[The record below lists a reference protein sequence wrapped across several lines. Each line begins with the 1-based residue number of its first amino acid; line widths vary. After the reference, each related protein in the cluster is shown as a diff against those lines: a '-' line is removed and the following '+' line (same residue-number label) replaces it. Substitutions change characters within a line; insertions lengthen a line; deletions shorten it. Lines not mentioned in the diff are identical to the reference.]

1 MQAVGKE
8 TFLMVDAGQLLQ
20 ALVKI
25 KGHLPLLQRDQY
37 MQRHQCERGFTVKDI
52 EMSLRRFIMARK
64 ADGTVLD
71 VSWDDCIDLFI
82 QSQNTGE
89 HSSFMHSGSGKGSSK
104 KGLGGSTVNYQTLQ
118 PVSHPTMNSHSKQ
131 LKLHITTDHED
142 LVNVSDG
149 NSRHN
154 FEALL
159 QKEAE
164 ANY

>member
-1 MQAVGKE
+1 
-8 TFLMVDAGQLLQ
+8 MVDAGQLLQ

-52 EMSLRRFIMARK
+52 EMSLRRFIMGRK
-64 ADGTVLD
+64 AEGMVLD

-89 HSSFMHSGSGKGSSK
+89 HSSSMLSGSGKGSSK

-118 PVSHPTMNSHSKQ
+118 RVSHPTMNSNSKQ
-131 LKLHITTDHED
+131 LKLRITTDHED
-142 LVNVSDG
+142 SVNVSDG
-149 NSRHN
+149 NSRHHN
-154 FEALL
+154 FDALL

-164 ANY
+164 ASY

>member
-1 MQAVGKE
+1 
-8 TFLMVDAGQLLQ
+8 
-20 ALVKI
+20 
-25 KGHLPLLQRDQY
+25 
-37 MQRHQCERGFTVKDI
+37 
-52 EMSLRRFIMARK
+52 MSLRRFIISRN

-82 QSQNTGE
+82 QSQNPGE

-118 PVSHPTMNSHSKQ
+118 LVSHPTINSHSKQ
-131 LKLHITTDHED
+131 LKHHIITDHED

-164 ANY
+164 AAH